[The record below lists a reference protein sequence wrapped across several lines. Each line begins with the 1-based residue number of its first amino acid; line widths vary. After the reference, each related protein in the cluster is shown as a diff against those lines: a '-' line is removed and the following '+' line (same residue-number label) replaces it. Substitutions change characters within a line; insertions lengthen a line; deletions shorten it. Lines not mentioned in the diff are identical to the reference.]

1 VQGRNLGRVGTL
13 GRENATSGS
22 VKTLWCSHGPDS
34 RGSGSGTK
42 HESGTGDD
50 DHPAD
55 SAGKTLGR
63 MKNQEGNGLCTY
75 FKPVVQRYGFPQG
88 AKP

>member
-88 AKP
+88 VKP